1 MIQLYMGFE
10 ISMVYMLK
18 KIDERM
24 ENWNVFKK
32 SMKIL

>member
-1 MIQLYMGFE
+1 MIQLYTGFE

-24 ENWNVFKK
+24 ENWNVFKNQ
-32 SMKIL
+32 